1 MRLGLLI
8 CDESKSAI
16 DHPCGSY
23 LNMFQKLFS
32 EFKEVELVGF
42 DLCQGEYPM
51 DPTEFDGFVSTGSSV
66 SVYDDLEWIQRFE
79 EFLRK
84 LYQLEIKYFGV
95 CFGHQMLARALGGEV
110 GKANQGWMVGVKSV
124 EVHSA
129 QDWMGPNIQTSAE
142 NKTKVNIISSHQDQ
156 VITLPKGGFPIASSL
171 DCPIAMFGVGDNL
184 VGIQGHPEF
193 QREYAQPL
201 LESRREMIGDIIVD
215 PAIQSYEESLD
226 SREIACWIVNFMK

>member
-8 CDESKSAI
+8 CDESKSTI

-42 DLCQGEYPM
+42 DLIQGEYPQ
-51 DPTEFDGFVSTGSSV
+51 DLTEFDGFVSTGSSV
-66 SVYDDLEWIQRFE
+66 SVYDDLIWIQEFE
-79 EFLRK
+79 EFLRT
-84 LYQLEIKYFGV
+84 LHRLDIKFFGV

-110 GKANQGWMVGVKSV
+110 GKATQGWMVGVKSV
-124 EVHSA
+124 EVHSV
-129 QDWMGPNIQTSAE
+129 QDWMDPNIQTSAE

-156 VITLPKGGFPIASSL
+156 VLTLPKDGFPIASSL
-171 DCPIAMFGVGDNL
+171 DCPLAMFGVGENL

-193 QREYAQPL
+193 QREYAEPL
-201 LESRREMIGDIIVD
+201 LESRRGMIGDVIVD
-215 PAIQSYEESLD
+215 QAIQSYEEVLD
-226 SREIACWIVNFMK
+226 SKGVARWIVNFMK